1 LEFPKGLGASEL
13 DFEGGLHDHGITMPK
28 KKKTS
33 TKFPVIF
40 LTDVGCT
47 SLIGF
52 EGAKIMTKVYAKLWK
67 TLEISISIFD
77 KSTFLNMC

>member
-1 LEFPKGLGASEL
+1 LEFPRGLGALEL
-13 DFEGGLHDHGITMPK
+13 DFEGGLHDHGTTMQK

-33 TKFPVIF
+33 TKFRVIF

-52 EGAKIMTKVYAKLWK
+52 EGAKIMTKKYRQN
-67 TLEISISIFD
+67 FGNFHFY
-77 KSTFLNMC
+77 FLTEAHF